1 MATDLDAVAATF
13 PIRDELAFLNHAG
26 VAPISPP
33 AADALRRYA
42 DQFER
47 RAYVDA
53 GWYATLEH
61 GRQQVAALLNARGP
75 HEIAYVPNT
84 ATGLGLVAKG
94 LDWRAGD
101 TVVITGVEYP
111 ANRYPWEDL
120 THTHGVRLIEVP
132 ERPDGR
138 IPAERIADAIR
149 DDTRV
154 VAISAVQYASGFRAD
169 LAAIS
174 ETVRAASSS
183 KSPCYLCVDA
193 IQQLG
198 VVPMDVRAMG
208 IDFLAADG
216 HKWLLAP
223 EGAGLF
229 YCHEDLIERLRPT
242 VVGAMSMVNPLA
254 FDDYAF
260 RFQDTAKRFEPGSL
274 NVPGLVALAASV
286 DLLLDVG
293 IENIWHRVEQ
303 LTAHLAAGLKAKGW
317 GVFSP
322 RTSGGERSGIVS
334 FTPPADSPFA
344 RGEHPAGQ
352 PRVSSPGANA
362 SDLNRVVAELKRDGI
377 ILAHR
382 AGRLRAS
389 PHFHNTPHHLDR
401 LLDALP

>member
-1 MATDLDAVAATF
+1 MPTDLAAAAASF

-33 AADALRRYA
+33 AAEAVRRFA
-42 DQFER
+42 DQYER

-53 GWYATLEH
+53 GWYPTLEH
-61 GRQQVAALLNARGP
+61 GRKQIATLLNARGP
-75 HEIAYVPNT
+75 HEIAYVANT

-94 LDWRAGD
+94 LDWRPGD

-132 ERPDGR
+132 QLPDGR
-138 IPAERIADAIR
+138 IPAARVADAIR

-169 LAAIS
+169 LAAIA
-174 ETVRAASSS
+174 ETAHAASSA

-198 VVPMDVRAMG
+198 VVPMDVQAMG

-229 YCHEDLIERLRPT
+229 YCHEDLIPLLRPAI
-242 VVGAMSMVNPLA
+242 VGAMSMVNPLA
-254 FDDYAF
+254 FDQYEF

-274 NVPGLVALAASV
+274 NLPGLLGLVASV

-293 IENIWHRVEQ
+293 IDNIWQRVEQ
-303 LTAHLAAGLKAKGW
+303 LTAHLAAGLKSKGYDL
-317 GVFSP
+317 FSS
-322 RTSGGERSGIVS
+322 RSSDGERSGILS
-334 FTPPADSPFA
+334 FTPPRAT
-344 RGEHPAGQ
+344 GN
-352 PRVSSPGANA
+352 PGTPVPGLNP
-362 SDLNRVVAELKRDGI
+362 DLKTLVHTLQKQGI
-377 ILAHR
+377 IITAR
-382 AGRLRAS
+382 ADRLRAS
-389 PHFHNTPHHLDR
+389 PHFHNTTEHLDR